1 MFLRCGWSLV
11 QQRRPG
17 YTRSL
22 PVLVDGWSP
31 NSQDV
36 VIPFFSSDGFSS
48 VVSVTLVLVL
58 LSYWNELVHLHT
70 SQSSYL

>member
-1 MFLRCGWSLV
+1 MFLHCGWSLV

-31 NSQDV
+31 NGHDV
-36 VIPFFSSDGFSS
+36 VIPFSLAMDSA

-70 SQSSYL
+70 SQLSYF